1 MPEWVSLSRL
11 WLQVAHTPLSV
22 GSTLLPAP
30 TGFSSPPKSLQV
42 KAPVR
47 TVRKPRAPS
56 QSVTFR
62 VNSFLDAEPGGLP
75 LPRSC
80 PSLRLRLRFQLC
92 LGSGCECHVLGL
104 GREAGAAMLISG
116 GANRDEGRA
125 ADQLPGVPA
134 LVRKCGSVLAPSVT
148 GFRPVVP
155 LRLPRD
161 V

>member
-1 MPEWVSLSRL
+1 MWPPHLCL
-11 WLQVAHTPLSV
+11 WAALCYPLLRAS
-22 GSTLLPAP
+22 A
-30 TGFSSPPKSLQV
+30 SPPKSLQV

-56 QSVTFR
+56 QSATF
-62 VNSFLDAEPGGLP
+62 NSFLDSEPGGLP
-75 LPRSC
+75 VPRSC
-80 PSLRLRLRFQLC
+80 PSLRLRLRFQPC

-116 GANRDEGRA
+116 GANRDGERA
-125 ADQLPGVPA
+125 AERLPGVPA

-148 GFRPVVP
+148 GFRQVVP